1 METQLKPSTPVKS
14 GLELDLIA
22 DFTCPW
28 SYLGKRRLEQ
38 ALGSVYGAPVL
49 ALRWHG
55 LRVMNEGAAPTWK
68 SYLAA
73 RLPGG
78 TDLDVAEEAL
88 RNAGQALGIGFRFD
102 RIERVPDTLE
112 AHRLIRLA
120 AGDAHKNDVADAVFE
135 AFFEHGRDIGDPMV
149 LSEIG
154 EIAGIAPEVVAAFAD
169 GRQGRDAVAGEE
181 QRLRS
186 LGVAAVPNL
195 LINGHILVPGP
206 ADVATYVQAIDQA
219 LFPQLAAP
227 AGRQALH

>member
-1 METQLKPSTPVKS
+1 METQLKTPIPSRA

-38 ALGSVYGAPVL
+38 ALESLYGAPVL

-55 LRVMNEGAAPTWK
+55 LRVGGEGTPLSWK
-68 SYLAA
+68 SYLAK
-73 RLPGG
+73 RLPAG
-78 TDLDVAEEAL
+78 TDLDMAEETL
-88 RNAGQALGIGFRFD
+88 LEAGKALGIGFRFD
-102 RIERVPDTLE
+102 QIERVPDTLE

-120 AGDAHKNDVADAVFE
+120 AVDEHKSDVADAVFE
-135 AFFEHGRDIGDPMV
+135 AFFQQGRDIGDPRV
-149 LSEIG
+149 LSDIG
-154 EIAGIAPEVVAAFAD
+154 EAAGIAPSVVEAFAD
-169 GRQGRDAVAGEE
+169 AEQGKNAVTGEE

-227 AGRQALH
+227 GGRQALH

>member
-1 METQLKPSTPVKS
+1 METQLKPSTPVKP

-38 ALGSVYGAPVL
+38 ALESVYGAPVL

-55 LRVMNEGAAPTWK
+55 LRVMSDGASTWK
-68 SYLAA
+68 SYLAS

-78 TDLDVAEEAL
+78 ADLDVAEEAL
-88 RNAGQALGIGFRFD
+88 RNAGHALGIGFRFD
-102 RIERVPDTLE
+102 QIERVPDTLE

-120 AGDAHKNDVADAVFE
+120 AGDAHKNEVAEAVFE
-135 AFFEHGRDIGDPMV
+135 AFFEHGRDIGDRKV

-154 EIAGIAPEVVAAFAD
+154 EAAGIAPAVAAAFAD
-169 GRQGRDAVAGEE
+169 EQQGREAVAGEE

-227 AGRQALH
+227 VDRQALH

>member
-1 METQLKPSTPVKS
+1 METQLKTSTPANA

-38 ALGSVYGAPVL
+38 ALESLYGAPVL

-55 LRVMNEGAAPTWK
+55 FRVAAEGAPLTWK
-68 SYLAA
+68 SYLAK
-73 RLPGG
+73 RLPAG
-78 TDLDVAEEAL
+78 TDLALAEESL
-88 RNAGQALGIGFRFD
+88 LDAGKALGIGFRFD
-102 RIERVPDTLE
+102 QIARVPDTLE

-120 AGDAHKNDVADAVFE
+120 AGDAHKGDVADAVFE
-135 AFFEHGRDIGDPMV
+135 AFFEHGRDIGDRKV
-149 LSEIG
+149 LSDIG
-154 EIAGIAPEVVAAFAD
+154 QAAGIASAVVEAFAD
-169 GRQGRDAVAGEE
+169 AEQGKSAVAGEE

-206 ADVATYVQAIDQA
+206 ADVATYVQALDQA

-227 AGRQALH
+227 VPRQALH